1 MHVICTAGHVDHGK
15 STLVQVLTGMNP
27 DRLAEELER
36 EMTIDLGFAWVA
48 LPGLGEVGI
57 VDVPGHRNFIGNM
70 LAGVGGVAAAMLV
83 VAADEGIM
91 PQTEEHIAILDLL
104 RIEKGV
110 VALAK
115 TDLAENREW
124 VQLVSGEI
132 THYLAGT
139 SLEGSC
145 VAPVS
150 AYTGQGIPELG
161 QSLAECLRELPA
173 RLDLSKPRLAVDR
186 VFTISGFGTVVT
198 GTLLDGRLSVGD
210 EVEIIPG
217 RRRTRIRGLQTHRV
231 VLEEAGPGNR
241 VAINL
246 TGLAKHEI
254 HRGAVIVRPGSLHS
268 THRVDV
274 SFRLLSGE
282 LNSLPLRH
290 NELVKMF
297 VGSAEVMARVR
308 ALSARKLLP
317 GETGW
322 LQLELSQP
330 VAVVKGDRF
339 ILRRPSPAATIG
351 GGAIVDVQPRRRYRL
366 QDHAVLERLQ
376 TLARGR
382 PDDILLE
389 AMDAGGVLALREVVA
404 KAGLN
409 EKQSTEALTQ
419 LMDTGKM
426 VVLGPVASELTP
438 RSTVLVLSR
447 GYWERLSKEMHSFL
461 AEYHNAYPLRVGMQR
476 EELKSRL
483 GLPGRAFNA
492 LIKHKTV
499 IGEFVE
505 HGVLLGLP
513 AHRVSFNDHQQRR
526 INALMARFRE
536 DVHNTPSRKEAFAAV
551 GQEVLSALLD
561 RGTLLAVSADV
572 LFLDETY
579 AAMEVQVREQICAA
593 GSVTVA
599 GVRDLFGTSRKYALA
614 LLEHMDQKKITV
626 RKGNERVLRY

>member
-1 MHVICTAGHVDHGK
+1 
-15 STLVQVLTGMNP
+15 MNP

-57 VDVPGHRNFIGNM
+57 VDVPGHRDFIGNM
-70 LAGVGGVAAAMLV
+70 LAGVGGVAAVMLV

-115 TDLAENREW
+115 TDLADNCEW
-124 VQLVSGEI
+124 VQLVSGDV
-132 THYLAGT
+132 THCLEGT
-139 SLEGSC
+139 SLAGAR

-150 AYTGQGIPELG
+150 AYTGEGMPELR
-161 QSLAECLRELPA
+161 QSLAECLRALPA
-173 RLDLSKPRLAVDR
+173 RPDLSKPRLAVDR
-186 VFTISGFGTVVT
+186 VFTVSGFGTVVT

-217 RRRTRIRGLQTHRV
+217 RRRARIRGLQTHRK
-231 VLEEAGPGNR
+231 VLEEAGPGKR

-246 TGLAKHEI
+246 TGLGKHEL
-254 HRGAVIVRPGSLHS
+254 HRGAVVVRPGSLHS
-268 THRVDV
+268 TLRVDV
-274 SFRLLSGE
+274 SFRLLSGK

-290 NELVKMF
+290 NECVKMF

-330 VAVVKGDRF
+330 VAVVRGDRF

-351 GGAIVDVQPRRRYRL
+351 GGAIVDAQPRRRYRL

-376 TLARGR
+376 TLERGS
-382 PDDILLE
+382 PDEILLQ
-389 AMDAGGVLALREVVA
+389 AMDAEGVLALREVAA
-404 KAGLN
+404 KSGLN
-409 EKQSTEALTQ
+409 EKQSAEALTQ
-419 LMDTGKM
+419 LMATGKM
-426 VVLGPVASELTP
+426 VVLGLAASELTP
-438 RSTVLVLSR
+438 RSTVLVLSHGR
-447 GYWERLSKEMHSFL
+447 WVRLTNEIHSFL
-461 AEYHNAYPLRVGMQR
+461 AEYHNVYPLRVGMHR

-483 GLPGRAFNA
+483 GLPVRAFNA
-492 LIKHKTV
+492 LIKHST
-499 IGEFVE
+499 ISGEFVE

-513 AHRVSFNDHQQRR
+513 AHRVVFDDHQQQH
-526 INALMARFRE
+526 INALLARFRD
-536 DVHNTPSRKEAFAAV
+536 DVHNTPSRKEAVAAV
-551 GQEVLSALLD
+551 GQEVLSALLE
-561 RGTLLAVSADV
+561 RGTLLAVSAEV
-572 LFLDETY
+572 LFLEETY
-579 AAMEVQVREQICAA
+579 AAMEVQVREQIYAA

-614 LLEHMDQKKITV
+614 LLEHMDQKRITV
-626 RKGNERVLRY
+626 RKGDERVLRY